1 MRTFLESVNLNS
13 KNDLNTLTGPVVV
26 YFKVTGG
33 CNLKCSFCSQAD
45 AKKINMDLDDA
56 KTLLTELK
64 DIGVISINYTGGEPL
79 VYPQIE
85 ELLKFGNELG
95 FEQTLVTNVIS
106 LFKKESVLKY
116 VNTIGISLHGMPKVH
131 DKLCNMS
138 GAFKIVENSI
148 DKLIKDY
155 PHININVNYTLTR
168 DNIDKKNLEFIKDFC
183 KKKKIKLCFGRLNY
197 LGYAST
203 EEIIDPNSYLKII
216 YELKEDYENIS
227 ISNCIS
233 SCMVDDKYKHLNH
246 ACGAGVTIF
255 SIEANGDVKICP
267 SSNYVLGNAFTGSF
281 KKIINNSLIR
291 KYKALD
297 WLPNSCRICKDFSYC
312 KGGCHSEG
320 NGEFYK
326 NSCDALLL
334 NKLNNVW
341 NEISNK
347 KIIFKCSKLRRENNK
362 YLVIKVPLRKID
374 KVGYKVLL
382 KCNGSMSALE
392 IEKEFSNIENIRD
405 FLCTLYIDGIVGVV
419 NEKEND

>member
-13 KNDLNTLTGPVVV
+13 KNKLNTLTGPVVV

-64 DIGVISINYTGGEPL
+64 KNGVISINYTGGEPL
-79 VYPQIE
+79 VYPHIE

-106 LFKKESVLKY
+106 LFKKESILKY
-116 VNTIGISLHGMPKVH
+116 INTVGISLHGLPKVH

-138 GAFKIVENSI
+138 GAFKIVESNI
-148 DKLIKDY
+148 DRLLKDY
-155 PHININVNYTLTR
+155 PQISVNVNYTLTR
-168 DNIDKKNLEFIKDFC
+168 DNIDEKNLEFIKDFC

-197 LGYAST
+197 LGFA
-203 EEIIDPNSYLKII
+203 EKEKIIDPNLYLKTI
-216 YELKEDYENIS
+216 YKLKKDYENIS

-233 SCMVDDKYKHLNH
+233 TCMVDDKYKHLNH

-255 SIEANGDVKICP
+255 SIEANGDIKICP
-267 SSNYVLGNAFTGSF
+267 SSNYVLGNAFTSSF
-281 KKIINNSLIR
+281 KKIINNIVIK
-291 KYKALD
+291 KYKSLD

-312 KGGCHSEG
+312 KGGCHAEG

-334 NKLNNVW
+334 NKINKVW
-341 NEISNK
+341 ENIANK
-347 KIIFKCSKLRRENNK
+347 KIVSKCSKLRRENNK

-382 KCNGSMSALE
+382 KCDGSMSALE